1 MRPGCAALMAARI
14 RPFCYNVGVLRFRP
28 PLNRKPPGVALPP
41 PGRIGDNPL
50 AMEQI
55 KQTLTA
61 YAQRIAPM
69 VERL

>member
-1 MRPGCAALMAARI
+1 MSAYYTVSLT
-14 RPFCYNVGVLRFRP
+14 
-28 PLNRKPPGVALPP
+28 LNRKPPGLALPP